1 MAIVNQR
8 GEPVVV
14 GARRSAAQSPVS
26 APAPRE
32 RSRPVESFP
41 RIITVSREFGAG
53 GSRVAA
59 RVAAELGFQLWD
71 HELIAHL
78 ARRAEADVQLIRQL
92 DERKRDLLDDVI
104 ATSIH
109 GGRVSGG
116 TYRCLLTRTIAE
128 LAERG
133 GAVIVGRGANFLV
146 SHEEALRVRVICPF
160 RERVERYGTRERV
173 EWARAARYV
182 RSKDRER
189 ERFVRQ
195 LVSEDA
201 ADPSHYDLI
210 VNTLD
215 LDADDAARLVIAAYH
230 ARFQARERARDE
242 RRAQGL

>member
-14 GARRSAAQSPVS
+14 GAQRSKATARAPSERTRR
-26 APAPRE
+26 
-32 RSRPVESFP
+32 VESFP
-41 RIITVSREFGAG
+41 RIITISREFGAG
-53 GSRVAA
+53 GARVAA
-59 RVAAELGFQLWD
+59 QVAAELGFQLWD

-78 ARRAEADVQLIRQL
+78 ARRAESDVQLIRQL
-92 DERKRDLLDDVI
+92 DERRRDLLDDVI
-104 ATSIH
+104 ATSIY

-146 SHEEALRVRVICPF
+146 SPEQALRVRVICPF

-189 ERFVRQ
+189 ERFVKQ
-195 LVSEDA
+195 LASEDA
-201 ADPSHYDLI
+201 ADPTHYDLI
-210 VNTLD
+210 VNTFD
-215 LDADDAARLVIAAYH
+215 ISASDAARLVIAAYQ
-230 ARFQARERARDE
+230 ARFQAREAQDDE
-242 RRAQGL
+242 RTSTLRL